1 MRWLIMELWNEEHP
15 EKQLAPSC
23 DIQIRK
29 EIWQQS
35 TCSNHFLLKTFD
47 MKHLEITKASR
58 LRTPIEK
65 LFKNK
70 SAIICLHFL
79 SWCFCKTCIFRRSCI
94 WTTHIGANCWCWPS
108 TGFMAFK
115 ETKFRRIEKKPRF
128 KNRGSKTAKLQKW
141 RTESLVSWLEPE
153 WVCWRLLARSQVKSD
168 KTPPIG
174 PRVCV
179 FLLKDLKATCMECC
193 DVL

>member
-1 MRWLIMELWNEEHP
+1 MRWFIMELWNEEHP

-70 SAIICLHFL
+70 SAHNLLPHFL

-108 TGFMAFK
+108 TGSMVPPD
-115 ETKFRRIEKKPRF
+115 RKKPRF
-128 KNRGSKTAKLQKW
+128 KNRGSKTAKLQNG
-141 RTESLVSWLEPE
+141 EPNP
-153 WVCWRLLARSQVKSD
+153 S
-168 KTPPIG
+168 
-174 PRVCV
+174 V
-179 FLLKDLKATCMECC
+179 FVAWTRI
-193 DVL
+193 